1 MTPDEM
7 ISYLYELRDK
17 FKNEAKNAMT
27 RDYYIYKEGS
37 KDAIEKVI
45 KKINRN

>member
-1 MTPDEM
+1 MTQEEILDYM
-7 ISYLYELRDK
+7 YELRDK
-17 FKNEAKNAMT
+17 FENEAKNAMT

-45 KKINRN
+45 KKLKS

>member
-1 MTPDEM
+1 MTQEE
-7 ISYLYELRDK
+7 ILSYLHELRDK

-45 KKINRN
+45 KKLKS